1 MATVEER
8 LNAFETITRQGFDG
22 LNKWR
27 VTVDASLDSKETK
40 LTEIESRVKW
50 LVQQFEVMS
59 HKERDGTKGLKRAF
73 GAKGTDLKPDK
84 FEKEKPGFTFK
95 SWSTSVLTYVGLIEG
110 GEEAKQ
116 MMKETIESKEP
127 IEIQDEQR

>member
-1 MATVEER
+1 MS
-8 LNAFETITRQGFDG
+8 FKDKDG
-22 LNKWR
+22 P
-27 VTVDASLDSKETK
+27 
-40 LTEIESRVKW
+40 
-50 LVQQFEVMS
+50 
-59 HKERDGTKGLKRAF
+59 KGLKKAF
-73 GAKGTDLKPDK
+73 GAKGTDLKPEK

-127 IEIQDEQR
+127 IEIQDEQKSMNEHIYGLLLLLTTGEANSIVQSHPDE